1 MNHEYKYL
9 AFISYKREDEK
20 WAKWLQ
26 HKLEHYK
33 LPTSVRK
40 TNPSLPERVRP
51 VFKDTTDLAGG
62 VLEKTIKEALDSSKY
77 LIVVCSPRAAQ
88 SPWVCKEVQD
98 FIDSGREE
106 FIIPFIVDGE
116 PNSSNIATEC
126 FPKNLKELTG
136 SRELLGINI
145 NEMGRDAAVIKVVAR
160 MFGLQ
165 FDSLWQRWER
175 ERQTRRRL
183 IIGLSLL
190 GVVIAF
196 TIIGIMFHQNRKM
209 QINQARAVAHR
220 AAQLVEQGKSYLA
233 RKILLEVLPDEN
245 DIIPR
250 PYVAEAE
257 YALRLAHQWDSH
269 IFEGHKILVRS
280 AVFSPDGKYI
290 ASASFDETV
299 KLWNVESGACVK
311 TFKGH
316 TREVWSAVFSPD
328 GKYIASASEDETI
341 KLWNVESG
349 ACVKSF
355 EGHTVGVWSAVFSP
369 DGKYI
374 ASASNNETIK
384 LWNVERGACVITFEG
399 HADAVNSVIFSPDGK
414 YIASASDDFTIKLW
428 KVPTLPDL
436 IDKTRERFRNNPL
449 TEKELKEFYLE

>member
-1 MNHEYKYL
+1 M
-9 AFISYKREDEK
+9 
-20 WAKWLQ
+20 
-26 HKLEHYK
+26 
-33 LPTSVRK
+33 PTSVRK

-88 SPWVCKEVQD
+88 SPWVCKEVQE

-145 NEMGRDAAVIKVVAR
+145 NEMGRDAAAIKVVAR

-196 TIIGIMFHQNRKM
+196 TIIGIMLHQNRKM

-220 AAQLVEQGKSYLA
+220 ATQLVEQGKSYLA

-250 PYVAEAE
+250 PYVPEAE
-257 YALRLAHQWDSH
+257 YAFRLAYQQDNHT
-269 IFEGHKILVRS
+269 FEGHTSR
-280 AVFSPDGKYI
+280 
-290 ASASFDETV
+290 
-299 KLWNVESGACVK
+299 
-311 TFKGH
+311 
-316 TREVWSAVFSPD
+316 VWSAVFSPD
-328 GKYIASASEDETI
+328 GKYIASASDDTTI

-349 ACVKSF
+349 ACVRTF
-355 EGHTVGVWSAVFSP
+355 DGHTSFVNSVVFSP

-374 ASASNNETIK
+374 ASASWDKTIK
-384 LWNVERGACVITFEG
+384 LWNVESGACVRTFEG
-399 HADAVNSVIFSPDGK
+399 HTSIVNSVVFSPDGK
-414 YIASASDDFTIKLW
+414 YIASASWDETIKLW
-428 KVPTLPDL
+428 NVPTLQDL
-436 IDKTRERFRNNPL
+436 IDKTRDRFRNNPL
-449 TEKELKEFYLE
+449 TEKERKEFYLE